1 MLKTFTTFRHDHWRR
16 TLQHAL
22 DGPSKMCRNILRQRP
37 FITTEKKKQL
47 QQLLSAGQLEE
58 IAGKT
63 TEGSEGLQSGLLA
76 SRKKNHTSLPRQ
88 ADRRDAATAASA
100 CSQFTARPIM
110 VRAKAGFELVRKPSY
125 LVGEPC
131 HRWCRAAWTLVRRPL
146 RSMAWCHRPAAL
158 PEAI

>member
-1 MLKTFTTFRHDHWRR
+1 MTTGEEHCN
-16 TLQHAL
+16 TLWM
-22 DGPSKMCRNILRQRP
+22 DRP
-37 FITTEKKKQL
+37 KCVAIFFANVLSSPQKKKKKQL